1 MSRKWIPRLLAAG
14 AIMSLTSFGP
24 VMAQDTGAAGTETI
38 TTTTTEEDRGGLDL
52 GWLGLLGL
60 AGLLG
65 LRRPAPT
72 VIHRD
77 PVARP

>member
-1 MSRKWIPRLLAAG
+1 MGRKWIPRLLVAG
-14 AIMSLTSFGP
+14 AIVSLTSFSP
-24 VMAQDTGAAGTETI
+24 VMAQDAGGTGTQ
-38 TTTTTEEDRGGLDL
+38 TTTTTREEQRDSPDL